1 MKTEDMIIVSVDD
14 HVVEPPDLF
23 ERHLPAKYRDV
34 APKVIHKDDGT
45 DVWQFLE
52 FEVPNIG
59 LNAVA
64 GRPPEEYGIDPTSFD
79 EIREGCFDIEK
90 RILDMNANGV
100 LGSLNFPSLPG
111 FAGRLFAALDDKEA
125 ALALAQAYND
135 WHIDEWCGTQPGRF
149 IPLAVPTIWDP
160 ETLAGE
166 IHRVAKKGCHAVTF
180 PENPEPLG
188 LPSLHSDHWDPFWE
202 ACSDE
207 GTIVCMHI
215 GSSSKLVTTAADAPI
230 DVMIV
235 LQPMNIVQAAAD
247 LIHSP
252 VFKKFPDVTVALS
265 EGGIGWIPYFLERLD
280 HSYSVHKA
288 WTGAD
293 FGSKMP
299 SEVFMEHVVLCFISD
314 AVGAAHGPRHRR
326 RPHHGRDRLPALGHD
341 VAACA
346 RAAHERLRGH
356 RSDRRRDRPHDAPQR
371 DAASSRT
378 TRSVTVRGNG
388 ARSARCGPRPSAST
402 SSPTRRRSGRRPS
415 ARGRSRSPTCPP
427 PRRPTLADDEAPRPL
442 PPRDPRPLFV
452 HWAIDSAVV
461 FLLTVIVA
469 VFLGASLITVA
480 IASVVAGVFLAPWTR
495 SLEARGLARRAER
508 AADTTTSE
516 PQ

>member
-1 MKTEDMIIVSVDD
+1 MIIVSVDD

-23 ERHLPAKYRDV
+23 ERHLPSKYRDL
-34 APKVIHKDDGT
+34 APKIVHKDDGT

-79 EIREGCFDIEK
+79 EIRGGCFDIEK
-90 RILDMNANGV
+90 RILDMNANGA

-111 FAGRLFAALDDKEA
+111 FAGRLFAALEDKEA
-125 ALALAQAYND
+125 ALAPTQAYND
-135 WHIDEWCGTQPGRF
+135 WHIDEWCGTFPGRF

-160 ETLAGE
+160 EALAGE

-188 LPSLHSDHWDPFWE
+188 LPSLHSEHWDPFWK
-202 ACSDE
+202 ACADE

-265 EGGIGWIPYFLERLD
+265 EGGIGWVPYFLERLD
-280 HSYSVHKA
+280 HSYRVHKA

-314 AVGAAHGPRHRR
+314 AVGARLARDIGVDRITVEIDYPHSDTTWPRA
-326 RPHHGRDRLPALGHD
+326 P
-341 VAACA
+341 
-346 RAAHERLRGH
+346 ERL
-356 RSDRRRDRPHDAPQR
+356 HDEFT
-371 DAASSRT
+371 AA
-378 TRSVTVRGNG
+378 N
-388 ARSARCGPRPSAST
+388 
-402 SSPTRRRSGRRPS
+402 
-415 ARGRSRSPTCPP
+415 
-427 PRRPTLADDEAPRPL
+427 LADDEIDRMTHLNAMRFFTYDPFRHRPRERCTVGALRAEAVGVDVEPRPTAK
-442 PPRDPRPLFV
+442 RPKTEREGPV
-452 HWAIDSAVV
+452 K
-461 FLLTVIVA
+461 
-469 VFLGASLITVA
+469 ITDLSPTA
-480 IASVVAGVFLAPWTR
+480 
-495 SLEARGLARRAER
+495 
-508 AADTTTSE
+508 
-516 PQ
+516 

>member
-1 MKTEDMIIVSVDD
+1 MRTEDMIIVSVDD

-23 ERHLPAKYRDV
+23 ERHLPAKYRDL
-34 APKVIHKDDGT
+34 APKIVHKDDGT

-64 GRPPEEYGIDPTSFD
+64 GRPPEEYGIDPTSFE

-100 LGSLNFPSLPG
+100 VGSLNFPSLPG

-135 WHIDEWCGTQPGRF
+135 WHIDEWCGTYPGRF

-160 ETLAGE
+160 NTLADE

-188 LPSLHSDHWDPFWE
+188 LPSLHSDHWDPFWA
-202 ACSDE
+202 ACADE

-280 HSYSVHKA
+280 HSYRVHKA

-314 AVGAAHGPRHRR
+314 AVGARLAREIGVDRITVEIDYPHSDTTWPRAPERLMSDFAGTDLTDAEIDQMTHLNAMREFTYDPFRYRAREQCTVGALRAEAIGVDVEPHSSAR
-326 RPHHGRDRLPALGHD
+326 RPKS
-341 VAACA
+341 
-346 RAAHERLRGH
+346 ERE
-356 RSDRRRDRPHDAPQR
+356 
-371 DAASSRT
+371 
-378 TRSVTVRGNG
+378 
-388 ARSARCGPRPSAST
+388 GPVKMT
-402 SSPTRRRSGRRPS
+402 DFSPT
-415 ARGRSRSPTCPP
+415 A
-427 PRRPTLADDEAPRPL
+427 
-442 PPRDPRPLFV
+442 
-452 HWAIDSAVV
+452 
-461 FLLTVIVA
+461 
-469 VFLGASLITVA
+469 
-480 IASVVAGVFLAPWTR
+480 
-495 SLEARGLARRAER
+495 
-508 AADTTTSE
+508 
-516 PQ
+516 

>member
-1 MKTEDMIIVSVDD
+1 MRTEDMIIVSVDD

-23 ERHLPAKYRDV
+23 ERHLPAKYRDL
-34 APKVIHKDDGT
+34 APKVVHKDDGT

-64 GRPPEEYGIDPTSFD
+64 GRPPEEYGIDPTSFE

-135 WHIDEWCGTQPGRF
+135 WHIDEWCGAFPGRF

-166 IHRVAKKGCHAVTF
+166 IHRVAEKGCHAVTF

-188 LPSLHSDHWDPFWE
+188 LPSLHSDHWDPFWQ

-280 HSYSVHKA
+280 HSYRVHKA

-299 SEVFMEHVVLCFISD
+299 SEVFMERVVLCFISD
-314 AVGAAHGPRHRR
+314 AVGARLAREIGVDRITVEIDYPHSDTTWPRAPERLMSDFAGTDLTDDEIDRMTHLNAMREFSYDPFRYRAREQCTVGALRAEAIGVDVEPHSSAR
-326 RPHHGRDRLPALGHD
+326 RPKS
-341 VAACA
+341 
-346 RAAHERLRGH
+346 ERE
-356 RSDRRRDRPHDAPQR
+356 
-371 DAASSRT
+371 
-378 TRSVTVRGNG
+378 
-388 ARSARCGPRPSAST
+388 GPVKMT
-402 SSPTRRRSGRRPS
+402 DFSPT
-415 ARGRSRSPTCPP
+415 A
-427 PRRPTLADDEAPRPL
+427 
-442 PPRDPRPLFV
+442 
-452 HWAIDSAVV
+452 
-461 FLLTVIVA
+461 
-469 VFLGASLITVA
+469 
-480 IASVVAGVFLAPWTR
+480 
-495 SLEARGLARRAER
+495 
-508 AADTTTSE
+508 
-516 PQ
+516 

>member
-1 MKTEDMIIVSVDD
+1 MQVDDMILVSVDD

-23 ERHLPAKYRDV
+23 DRHLPSKYRDI
-34 APKVIHKDDGT
+34 APHVVHKEDGT

-79 EIREGCFDIEK
+79 EIRPGCFDIEK

-100 LGSLNFPSLPG
+100 LGSLCFPSLPG
-111 FAGRLFAALDDKEA
+111 FAGRLFAALDDKDS
-125 ALALAQAYND
+125 ALALARAYND
-135 WHIDEWCGTQPGRF
+135 WHIDEWCGTFPGRF
-149 IPLAVPTIWDP
+149 IPLSVPTIWDP
-160 ETLAGE
+160 ETMAAE
-166 IHRVAKKGCHAVTF
+166 VRRVAKKRCHAVTF

-188 LPSLHSDHWDPFWE
+188 LPSLHSDHWDPFWP

-252 VFKKFPDVTVALS
+252 VFRKFPEVTVALS

-280 HSYSVHKA
+280 HSYRVHKA

-293 FGSKMP
+293 FGTKLP
-299 SEVFMEHVVLCFISD
+299 SDVFLEHVVLCYISD
-314 AVGAAHGPRHRR
+314 PVG
-326 RPHHGRDRLPALGHD
+326 
-341 VAACA
+341 V
-346 RAAHERLRGH
+346 
-356 RSDRRRDRPHDAPQR
+356 Q
-371 DAASSRT
+371 
-378 TRSVTVRGNG
+378 
-388 ARSARCGPRPSAST
+388 
-402 SSPTRRRSGRRPS
+402 
-415 ARGRSRSPTCPP
+415 
-427 PRRPTLADDEAPRPL
+427 
-442 PPRDPRPLFV
+442 
-452 HWAIDSAVV
+452 
-461 FLLTVIVA
+461 
-469 VFLGASLITVA
+469 
-480 IASVVAGVFLAPWTR
+480 
-495 SLEARGLARRAER
+495 LARRIGIDRITVEVDYPHS
-508 AADTTTSE
+508 DTTWPRAPERLMEEFASSDLRDGEIDRITHLNAMRFFRYDPFAHHPRE
-516 PQ
+516 RCTVGALRAEAIGVDTTPVPRGRRFPQRQGIKISDLSPTA

>member
-1 MKTEDMIIVSVDD
+1 MNTEDMIIVSVDD

-34 APKVIHKDDGT
+34 APRVIHKDDGT

-79 EIREGCFDIEK
+79 EIRDGCFDIEK

-111 FAGRLFAALDDKEA
+111 FAGRLFAALDDKDA

-135 WHIDEWCGTQPGRF
+135 WHIDEWCGTFPGRF

-188 LPSLHSDHWDPFWE
+188 LPSLHSDHWDPFWA
-202 ACSDE
+202 ACADE

-314 AVGAAHGPRHRR
+314 AVGARMARDIGVDRITVEIDYPHSDTTWPRAPERLMSDFAGTGLTDDEIDRMTHLNAMREFSYDPFRHRPREQSTVGALRAEAIGVDIEPRSSAR
-326 RPHHGRDRLPALGHD
+326 RPKI
-341 VAACA
+341 
-346 RAAHERLRGH
+346 ERE
-356 RSDRRRDRPHDAPQR
+356 
-371 DAASSRT
+371 
-378 TRSVTVRGNG
+378 
-388 ARSARCGPRPSAST
+388 GPVKMT
-402 SSPTRRRSGRRPS
+402 DFSPT
-415 ARGRSRSPTCPP
+415 A
-427 PRRPTLADDEAPRPL
+427 
-442 PPRDPRPLFV
+442 
-452 HWAIDSAVV
+452 
-461 FLLTVIVA
+461 
-469 VFLGASLITVA
+469 
-480 IASVVAGVFLAPWTR
+480 
-495 SLEARGLARRAER
+495 
-508 AADTTTSE
+508 
-516 PQ
+516 

>member
-1 MKTEDMIIVSVDD
+1 MRTEDMIIVSVDD

-34 APKVIHKDDGT
+34 APRIIHKDDGT

-79 EIREGCFDIEK
+79 ELREGCFDIEK

-135 WHIDEWCGTQPGRF
+135 WHIDEWCGTSPGRF

-160 ETLAGE
+160 ETLADE

-188 LPSLHSDHWDPFWE
+188 LPSLHSDHWDPFWA
-202 ACSDE
+202 ACADE

-265 EGGIGWIPYFLERLD
+265 EGGIGWVPYFLERLD
-280 HSYSVHKA
+280 HSYRVHKA

-314 AVGAAHGPRHRR
+314 AVGARLARDIGVDRITVEIDYPHSDTTWPRAPEHLMSEFAGAQLTDDEIDQMTHLNAMREFSYDPFQYRAREQCTVGALRAEAIGVDVEPRSKTR
-326 RPHHGRDRLPALGHD
+326 RPKI
-341 VAACA
+341 
-346 RAAHERLRGH
+346 ERE
-356 RSDRRRDRPHDAPQR
+356 
-371 DAASSRT
+371 
-378 TRSVTVRGNG
+378 
-388 ARSARCGPRPSAST
+388 GPVKMT
-402 SSPTRRRSGRRPS
+402 DFSPT
-415 ARGRSRSPTCPP
+415 A
-427 PRRPTLADDEAPRPL
+427 
-442 PPRDPRPLFV
+442 
-452 HWAIDSAVV
+452 
-461 FLLTVIVA
+461 
-469 VFLGASLITVA
+469 
-480 IASVVAGVFLAPWTR
+480 
-495 SLEARGLARRAER
+495 
-508 AADTTTSE
+508 
-516 PQ
+516 